1 MSGNNHLL
9 INGQFV
15 NHDIICVTRDADN
28 ALLRRAVR
36 VLWRIVY
43 RFVFIPHRRRR
54 PWSDVFS
61 FSSSSLLFSLASS
74 SLNLF

>member
-28 ALLRRAVR
+28 TLLRRAVR
-36 VLWRIVY
+36 VLWRLVY
-43 RFVFIPHRRRR
+43 RFVFIPRRR

-61 FSSSSLLFSLASS
+61 FSSSSSSFLWQLFH
-74 SLNLF
+74 